1 MRFPDGRVRVP
12 VLPRAA
18 RYAGAVAVVL
28 VIFYFSV
35 IAPPDV
41 GDPVLPETVLGFFL
55 DKWLHFAAYAA
66 LAAAL
71 GYASLAP
78 GYRLDRR
85 ELALV
90 FLVALGYGASIEL
103 LQAMLPERAFSVA
116 DMVANGTG
124 AALGTGPWRLLRG

>member
-1 MRFPDGRVRVP
+1 MRFPEGMVRIP
-12 VLPRAA
+12 VLPRTA
-18 RYAGAVAVVL
+18 RIAGAVAVAG

-35 IAPPDV
+35 SVPPGV
-41 GDPVLPETVLGFFL
+41 PSGFPETILGFFL

-71 GYASLAP
+71 GYACLAP

-116 DMVANGTG
+116 DMVANGIG